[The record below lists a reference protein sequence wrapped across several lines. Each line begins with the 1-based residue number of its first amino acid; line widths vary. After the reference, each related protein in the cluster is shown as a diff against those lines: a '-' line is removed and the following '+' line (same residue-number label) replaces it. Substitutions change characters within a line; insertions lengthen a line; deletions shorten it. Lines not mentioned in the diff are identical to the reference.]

1 MGIKLL
7 YPRRRGLIFK
17 MLAFCTFLGFVG
29 LWFKNDDPGIDTP
42 EVGLRK
48 DGHRDGPNHI
58 RGGLDKSRTNN
69 PVAQVAGPEGQ
80 DHNNQIIHINDEAER
95 LPLPNLP
102 PNPQPFEPPQLQNAA
117 PPPRLPSNEDVREKM
132 KAERWFQED
141 ERKVVPGLGE
151 GGKAVRLTGEDG
163 RRAQEIIKKE
173 AFNLIAS
180 DKISLNRSVPDSR
193 DSL

>member
-1 MGIKLL
+1 
-7 YPRRRGLIFK
+7 

-29 LWFKNDDPGIDTP
+29 LWFKNDEPEIDSS
-42 EVGLRK
+42 EMGLRK
-48 DGHRDGPNHI
+48 DGHKDGPNHI
-58 RGGLDKSRTNN
+58 VGGLDKSRTNH
-69 PVAQVAGPEGQ
+69 PVAQVAEPDGQ
-80 DHNNQIIHINDEAER
+80 DHNNQIIHVNDEADR
-95 LPLPNLP
+95 LPLPHLP
-102 PNPQPFEPPQLQNAA
+102 PNPQPFQPPQQNQQQRAG
-117 PPPRLPSNEDVREKM
+117 PPRLPSNEDVREKM

-141 ERKVVPGLGE
+141 DMKVVPGLGE